1 MCDTGCVD
9 LQTYTTRSQYE
20 LNQQI
25 SLMFT
30 AYFKAIVAAGKSVII
45 GSILWSNRQREVNER
60 QAIKSPEQL
69 NL

>member
-1 MCDTGCVD
+1 
-9 LQTYTTRSQYE
+9 
-20 LNQQI
+20 
-25 SLMFT
+25 MFT

-45 GSILWSNRQREVNER
+45 GLILWSNRQREVNER